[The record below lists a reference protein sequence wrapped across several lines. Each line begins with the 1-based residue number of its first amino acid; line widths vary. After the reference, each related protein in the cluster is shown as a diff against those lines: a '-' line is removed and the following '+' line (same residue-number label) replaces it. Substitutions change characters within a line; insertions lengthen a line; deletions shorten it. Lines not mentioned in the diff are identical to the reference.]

1 MAPTAVHQRW
11 WVVERVPAAT
21 GSVGSI
27 GSLVSTVLVVV
38 IAGVIIVAIAVA
50 TLRGD
55 PKPATGAAR
64 PDRATTWEPAA
75 FPPPPESELLDEVE
89 PSIQGVAD
97 ERSLLHRLRS
107 MALLGVTVVVLG
119 SLAAGL
125 LGALAVVAAHA
136 IDRALG

>member
-1 MAPTAVHQRW
+1 
-11 WVVERVPAAT
+11 
-21 GSVGSI
+21 
-27 GSLVSTVLVVV
+27 VSTVLVVV

-50 TLRGD
+50 TVRGD

-64 PDRATTWEPAA
+64 PDRATAWEPAA
-75 FPPPPESELLDEVE
+75 FPTPPPAEEPHVESELVDEVAPPVE
-89 PSIQGVAD
+89 GAAD

-119 SLAAGL
+119 SLTAGL
-125 LGALAVVAAHA
+125 LGVIAVVAAHA

>member
-1 MAPTAVHQRW
+1 
-11 WVVERVPAAT
+11 
-21 GSVGSI
+21 
-27 GSLVSTVLVVV
+27 VSTVLVVV

-64 PDRATTWEPAA
+64 PDRATAWEPAA
-75 FPPPPESELLDEVE
+75 FPPPPAEEPIVDEDPPVPAGPPVQATPLLDEEPPLDEVE
-89 PSIQGVAD
+89 PSVQDVAD